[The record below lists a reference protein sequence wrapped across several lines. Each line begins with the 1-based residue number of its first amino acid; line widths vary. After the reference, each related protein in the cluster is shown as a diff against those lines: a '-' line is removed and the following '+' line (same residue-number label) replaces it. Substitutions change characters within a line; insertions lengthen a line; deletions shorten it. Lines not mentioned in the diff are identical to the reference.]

1 MRLRIITLALLFAV
15 VGLAVTAEAVARSRR
30 PFAPTATPTQKVE
43 APATAEKL
51 NDGRLRERIVL
62 ALLRH
67 RAVAQMQKD
76 GFRLIGGKEK
86 PLTKEE
92 AVALYDRLTDDV
104 VIGLVKEA
112 SPKTWAAVGEGG
124 FLARLIQWIKD
135 HPEEVAAIIKLI
147 LTLLAAFAE
156 GQA

>member
-1 MRLRIITLALLFAV
+1 MRRIALSSALFATFMLSFAAADAQERRRLRPFSTPAV
-15 VGLAVTAEAVARSRR
+15 
-30 PFAPTATPTQKVE
+30 PTVE
-43 APATAEKL
+43 APAPAEKVF
-51 NDGRLRERIVL
+51 DGKLRQRVML
-62 ALLRH
+62 QLLRH

-76 GFRLIGGKEK
+76 GFKSIGGKEK

-92 AVALYDRLTDDV
+92 AEALYDRLTDDV

-112 SPKTWAAVGEGG
+112 SPKTWGAIGEGG

-156 GQA
+156 GQV